1 MTATGR
7 VYSRTN
13 ADEVYAVLKAAGRAL
28 SAYQILE
35 RLRGS
40 SIRAP
45 TQVYRALERLQAT
58 GGVHRIHS
66 LNAFVACVAD
76 HHDGERPGILVCSQC
91 GSVFE
96 FEAPALESLPTET
109 GGKEFMPQSVVLE
122 VAGLCGTCR
131 NATSPPPGSSLSEAT
146 GDGRAS

>member
-1 MTATGR
+1 MISTSR

-13 ADEVYAVLKAAGRAL
+13 AEEVYAVLKGAGRAL

-45 TQVYRALERLQAT
+45 TQVYRALEQLQST
-58 GGVHRIHS
+58 GSVHRIHS
-66 LNAFVACVAD
+66 LNAFVACVLGN
-76 HHDGERPGILVCSQC
+76 HDASRPGILVCQQC

-96 FEAPALESLPTET
+96 FEAPALETLPAEIRGT
-109 GGKEFMPQSVVLE
+109 GFMPQSVVLE
-122 VAGLCGTCR
+122 VAGLCRTCR
-131 NATSPPPGSSLSEAT
+131 NAPGPQNEAEHS
-146 GDGRAS
+146 ASKHQ